1 MKIAI
6 ATDAWHP
13 QINGVVR
20 TYENVAE
27 NLQRNG
33 HQVSLITPLD
43 FFTVPCPTYPSIH
56 LALFPR
62 EGVKNHLESFGPDA
76 IHVATE
82 GPIGHAARAWCLKK
96 GIPFTTS
103 FHTQF
108 PEYIRMRAPVPLN
121 MSYAYF
127 RKFHG
132 AARKTLV
139 PTASQQKRL
148 QARGFENTVVWTRG
162 VNTGMF
168 YPRPGKTQEYKRP
181 LFVYAGRV
189 AVEKNIEAFL
199 DLDLPGGKL
208 VIGDGPDLNKL
219 VRKYPAVKFAGFK
232 TGIDLAEHIASGDV
246 FVFPSLT
253 DTFGIVMLEAMAC
266 GLPVAAFPVTG
277 PIDVI
282 ENGINGVVD
291 QDLQKAALS
300 ALQLDSEDCVRM
312 ARQYSWQR
320 CADVFV
326 SYLEP
331 VHGHSARLPD
341 REMYA
346 ENC

>member
-6 ATDAWHP
+6 VTDAWHP

-20 TYENVAE
+20 TYENVIE

-43 FFTVPCPTYPSIH
+43 FFTIPCPTYPSIH
-56 LALFPR
+56 LAMFPR
-62 EGVKNHLESFGPDA
+62 GGVKNHLESFGLDA
-76 IHVATE
+76 IHISTE
-82 GPIGHAARAWCLKK
+82 GPIGHAARAYCKKK

-108 PEYIRMRAPVPLN
+108 PEYIRMRAPIPLN
-121 MSYAYF
+121 VSYAYL
-127 RKFHG
+127 RNFHG

-139 PTASQQKRL
+139 PTVSQQKRL
-148 QARGFENTVVWTRG
+148 QARGFDNVVVWTRG
-162 VNTGMF
+162 VNTSMF
-168 YPRPGKTQEYKRP
+168 YPRPKKMPEQKRP

-208 VIGDGPDLNKL
+208 VIGDGPDLKKL
-219 VRKYPAVKFAGFK
+219 IRKYPSVEFVGFK

-253 DTFGIVMLEAMAC
+253 DTFGIVMLEALAC

-291 QDLQKAALS
+291 QDLQKAALT
-300 ALQLDSEDCVRM
+300 ALQLSGEDCVRI

-320 CADVFV
+320 CADAFV

-331 VHGHSARLPD
+331 VNGHSEKYLD
-341 REMYA
+341 QKIYA

>member
-20 TYENVAE
+20 TYENVVE

-62 EGVKNHLESFGPDA
+62 SGVKSHLESFGPDA
-76 IHVATE
+76 IHISTE

-96 GIPFTTS
+96 DIPFTTS

-108 PEYIRMRAPVPLN
+108 PEYIRMRAPLPLN
-121 MSYAYF
+121 VSYAWL
-127 RKFHG
+127 RSFHG

-148 QARGFENTVVWTRG
+148 QARGFDNVVVWTRG
-162 VNTGMF
+162 VNTSIF
-168 YPRPGKTQEYKRP
+168 YPRSRTSVEHKRP

-199 DLDLPGGKL
+199 DLDLPGSKL
-208 VIGDGPDLNKL
+208 VIGDGPDLKKL
-219 VRKYPAVKFAGFK
+219 IRKYPSVNFAGFK

-291 QDLQKAALS
+291 QDLHKAALS
-300 ALQLDSEDCVRM
+300 ALQLSSEDCVRI

-320 CADVFV
+320 CADAFV

-331 VHGHSARLPD
+331 INGHTAKQVAR
-341 REMYA
+341 EIYA
-346 ENC
+346 QNC